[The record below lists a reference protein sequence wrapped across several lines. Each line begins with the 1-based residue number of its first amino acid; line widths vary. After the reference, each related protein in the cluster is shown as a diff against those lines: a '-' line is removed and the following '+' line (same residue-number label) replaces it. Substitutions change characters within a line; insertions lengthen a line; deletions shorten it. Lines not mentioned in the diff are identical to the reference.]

1 MPPEATKQEQD
12 LKDEVRRLGQRFKK
26 LEEEDLLPG
35 PSFSETVRTRIR
47 ELTERG
53 FNLLSWEV
61 AELRGMV
68 LVLEE
73 RAAKIRRKL
82 RSE

>member
-1 MPPEATKQEQD
+1 MTEQKQDPKKEVQD
-12 LKDEVRRLGQRFKK
+12 LGRRFKK
-26 LEEEDLLPG
+26 IEEEDLLPG
-35 PSFSETVRTRIR
+35 PSVSKTIRAKIRTLE
-47 ELTERG
+47 ELG
-53 FNLLSWEV
+53 DNAPPLEV
-61 AELRGMV
+61 AELRGAI